1 MAPRDYNSRPQG
13 LISLGGESFLFYLNL
28 LILKNGGIDMINI
41 DSNYIEDINTNFLQK
56 TVEEDLENNN
66 YSREICTRFPP
77 EPNGYLHI
85 GSAYAIN
92 ISYGISKKYNGKFN
106 LRFDDTN
113 PLKEDIE
120 YVNSIIDDMKWLGF
134 DPEDRIF
141 YGSDYSREIY
151 NYAIELIENGKAY
164 VCDLS
169 ANETR
174 EYRGTLTQG
183 GTNSPYRNRTI
194 AENLELF
201 NMMKEGKF
209 PNGSRV
215 LRAKIDMSSPN
226 INMRDPIIYRIIHTD
241 HYRTGN
247 EWCIYPMYDYAHPLQ
262 DYIEG
267 VTHSLC
273 SIEFRNHRP
282 LYEWVLNE
290 LNIKEPPK
298 QREFG
303 RLNLTGVVTSKR
315 YLKELVFGEYVD
327 GWDDP
332 RLPTLKGL
340 RRRGFTPESI
350 TAFLS
355 AIGVAKS
362 ESTVDI
368 SMLDHSLRDDLKLKV
383 PCVMAVLNPLKVV
396 IVNYPENESELL
408 DIENNP
414 QSPDMGTRSIEF
426 SRTLYIEKDDFM
438 KEPVKGFN
446 RLSPGKEVRLKGAY
460 FIKCNEV
467 IKDALTGEILELH
480 CTYDLLTKSGS
491 GFEGRKVKGTIHW
504 VNAATAV
511 SAEVHLYDKLLD
523 DETLLKDPTKTW
535 EDRLNPNSLV
545 SIKNCFVEPNLKD
558 APIESKYQFIRTG
571 YFCVDNKYSTPDR
584 LVFNRIVS
592 LKDTWKKNN
601 IS

>member
-1 MAPRDYNSRPQG
+1 
-13 LISLGGESFLFYLNL
+13 
-28 LILKNGGIDMINI
+28 MINF
-41 DSNYIEDINTNFLQK
+41 DSNYTEDTNTNFLQK
-56 TVEEDLENNN
+56 VVEEDLKNNN
-66 YSREICTRFPP
+66 YSRDICTRFPP

-92 ISYGISKKYNGKFN
+92 ISYGVAKKYKGKFN

-120 YVNSIIDDMKWLGF
+120 YVDSIIEDMKWIGF

-151 NYAIELIENGKAY
+151 NYAIDLIKRGKAY

-169 ANETR
+169 SSETR
-174 EYRGTLTQG
+174 EYRGTLTEG

-194 AENLELF
+194 EENLVLF
-201 NMMKEGKF
+201 EMMKNGEF
-209 PNGSRV
+209 PNGSKV

-226 INMRDPIIYRIIHTD
+226 INMRDPVIYRIIHTG
-241 HYRTGN
+241 HYRTGD

-267 VTHSLC
+267 ITHSLC

-290 LNIKEPPK
+290 LDIKEPPK

-315 YLKELVFGEYVD
+315 YLKELVLGNFVD

-350 TAFLS
+350 ATFLS

-368 SMLDHSLRDDLKLKV
+368 SMLDHSLRDDLKLKA

-396 IVNYPENESELL
+396 ITNYAENESEILEV
-408 DIENNP
+408 ENNP
-414 QSPDMGTRSIEF
+414 QNPDMGIRTIEF
-426 SRTLYIEKDDFM
+426 SKTLYIEKDDFM
-438 KEPVKGFN
+438 EEPIKGFH
-446 RLSPGKEVRLKGAY
+446 RLSPGKEVRLKGAF

-467 IKDALTGEILELH
+467 IKNISTGEILELR
-480 CTYDLLTKSGS
+480 CTYDIVTKSGS

-504 VNAATAV
+504 VNADTAI
-511 SAEVHLYDKLLD
+511 SAEIRLYDKLLE

-535 EDRLNPNSLV
+535 EDRLNPNSL
-545 SIKNCFVEPNLKD
+545 IMLKNCYVEPYLKD

-571 YFCVDNKYSTPDR
+571 YFCVDNKYSTDDR
-584 LVFNRIVS
+584 LIFNRIVS
-592 LKDTWKKNN
+592 LKDSWKKNN